1 MEFQYVRLANKMEQ
15 QILSGKYG
23 AGEKLPSL
31 RKLHASTGRSIS
43 TVYQAYME
51 LENRG
56 VVEVRE
62 KSGFYARPLLRN
74 ILPLPA
80 KGQKQVKPHK
90 VTINVLSAM
99 HQSSLNNP
107 GMLPFGAAMAAAEL
121 LPGKQ
126 LAAAVRTVAASY
138 QNSDRLGYGF
148 PSGEPELQKE
158 IAKRSLGLQE
168 KDDGEEI
175 IITHGCMNALDL
187 CLRSVARPGD
197 TILLESPTFLCYLQL
212 IEDLNMQALEVPA
225 DPDKGLN
232 VNTLSQVLD
241 EHDVRAALLN
251 STFHNPLGYEME
263 ESSKQQL
270 VELFAER
277 GIPIIEDDIYGE
289 LYFGET
295 RPTPLKAFDQQG
307 GVLYCSSFSKS
318 MAPDLRVG
326 WTMPGRFREKVKRLK
341 FNGTISSSQLNQ
353 LVVAEF
359 LGSGGYDRH
368 LRRMRNSLKKHASEM
383 AHAIAR
389 HFPEATKISAPK
401 GGLCLWVELPDS
413 VDSLQLFRLAE
424 KENISILPGAL
435 CSGMGQYDHCIR
447 LNYAH
452 PWNERKERGMK
463 TLAGLVHSLMKG
475 SPTVKTKTG
484 TSSNETR
491 IGLNTDPDF
500 LKIEKI
506 CKELN
511 ANNPT
516 GNIRFNQSISGNILK
531 LISSHELHG
540 GFIFGECEDPQ
551 FHVQPLAT
559 FQLRIVGPTRMAES
573 LANGD
578 YQDLATL
585 PWIGN
590 PPECPYCQI
599 MEEKFHAR
607 GFQPK
612 ITVTANEESAII
624 SMIKAGIGLNFMLE
638 EPARKLAK
646 EGALVIWERE
656 HFVFPLSFISL
667 KSEQEVEK
675 VRTMVNSIKMIWPK
689 EVPHPHGQTNYY
701 V

>member
-1 MEFQYVRLANKMEQ
+1 MDFQYVRLANEIEQ
-15 QILSGKYG
+15 QILSGKYS

-31 RKLHASTGRSIS
+31 RKLHANTGRSIS
-43 TVYQAYME
+43 TVYQAYVE

-62 KSGFYARPLLRN
+62 KSGFYARPLQST

-80 KGQKQVKPHK
+80 RGQKQIKPHK

-99 HQSSLNNP
+99 HKRSLNKP
-107 GMLPFGAAMAAAEL
+107 EMLPFGAAMATAEL

-126 LAAAVRTVAASY
+126 LAAAVRTVAAHY

-158 IAKRSLGLQE
+158 IAKRSLGFHE
-168 KDDGEEI
+168 KGDGEEI
-175 IITHGCMNALDL
+175 IITHGCMNAIDL

-225 DPDKGLN
+225 DPSKGLN
-232 VNTLSQVLD
+232 INTLRQVLD

-251 STFHNPLGYEME
+251 CTFHNPLGYEME
-263 ESSKQQL
+263 EHAKQPL
-270 VELFAER
+270 VDMFAER

-289 LYFGET
+289 LYFGKT

-307 GVLYCSSFSKS
+307 GVLFCSSFSKS
-318 MAPDLRVG
+318 LAPDLRVG
-326 WTMPGRFREKVKRLK
+326 WTMPGRFIEKVKRLK
-341 FNGTISSSQLNQ
+341 FNATISSSQLNQ

-359 LGSGGYDRH
+359 LGSGAYDRH
-368 LRRMRNSLKKHASEM
+368 LRRMRNILKKQASEM
-383 AHAIAR
+383 AHAVAR
-389 HFPEATKISAPK
+389 HFPEETKISAPK

-424 KENISILPGAL
+424 QKNISILPGAL

-452 PWNERKERGMK
+452 TWNERKEKGME
-463 TLAGLVHSLMKG
+463 TLGILVRSLMKDNE
-475 SPTVKTKTG
+475 SEQTKVV
-484 TSSNETR
+484 SSNNETR

-500 LKIEKI
+500 LKIEEI
-506 CKELN
+506 CNHLKD
-511 ANNPT
+511 NNPL
-516 GNIRFNQSISGNILK
+516 GEIRFHHSISGNILK

-540 GFIFGECEDPQ
+540 GFVFGDCEAPQ
-551 FHVQPLAT
+551 FHIQRLAT
-559 FQLRIVGPTRMAES
+559 FHLRIVGPTRMAEF
-573 LANGD
+573 LTNGD

-599 MEEKFHAR
+599 MEEKFHTR

-612 ITVTANEESAII
+612 ITVTANEESAIL
-624 SMIKAGIGLNFMLE
+624 SMIKAGIGLSFMLE
-638 EPARKLAK
+638 KPARKLAE
-646 EGALVIWERE
+646 EGALVIWEKER
-656 HFVFPLSFISL
+656 FAFPLSFVSL
-667 KSEQEVEK
+667 KSEQKKGKVSAMVKAIEK
-675 VRTMVNSIKMIWPK
+675 IWQK
-689 EVPHPHGQTNYY
+689 EIRGSHD
-701 V
+701 